1 MSKKWT
7 SSLKMIL
14 RNPIKH
20 YLMNILR
27 KLFARKSKTTTSN
40 TEKRLYVLIDKELDS
55 IYGCVQGGHV
65 VAEWLLKHPQQDWNN
80 SYLIYVSADVIMWK
94 EKLDILEIDY
104 TEFREPD
111 LNNKVTALAILNNDR
126 LFKKLRLI
134 K

>member
-1 MSKKWT
+1 
-7 SSLKMIL
+7 
-14 RNPIKH
+14 
-20 YLMNILR
+20 
-27 KLFARKSKTTTSN
+27 
-40 TEKRLYVLIDKELDS
+40 
-55 IYGCVQGGHV
+55 
-65 VAEWLLKHPQQDWNN
+65 LLKHPQQDWNN
-80 SYLIYVSADVIMWK
+80 SYLIYVSADVLTWK

>member
-1 MSKKWT
+1 
-7 SSLKMIL
+7 MIL

-20 YLMNILR
+20 YQMNILR
-27 KLFARKSKTTTSN
+27 KLFARKSKTITSS

-80 SYLIYVSADVIMWK
+80 SYLIYVSADVSMWK